1 MWTCGNPLQLSS
13 TSSTLMVQFSQI
25 ISLRVLEQLIETKG
39 VREVM
44 AALSAKGPHVSD
56 AEEVEILSLRRL
68 CSLQLSWIP

>member
-25 ISLRVLEQLIETKG
+25 IILRVLEHLIETKG

-44 AALSAKGPHVSD
+44 AALNAKGPYVSD

-68 CSLQLSWIP
+68 CCLQLSWIP